1 MFYSVYSGRTPGIYT
16 TWSQC
21 QEQVS
26 KYPGAKFKKFSN
38 QEEAKY
44 FLEFGEEKN
53 KNIKKKKLMS
63 PTNVSKDYSPDV
75 LYIYTDGSCP
85 GNGKKGCRGGV
96 GVHFKDSKH
105 DDISYGCQDNPTNQ
119 KMELLAIQKAL
130 ETILPYK
137 EQYKK
142 IELHTD
148 SQYSI
153 DCLTKYIV
161 IWSKNNWRTSKN
173 ETVKNKEIIQEIQRL
188 KIQFEN
194 LSFIHINSHTG
205 KQDQHSLGNEQA
217 DRLAFLAA
225 SDRDINK
232 ILKSGE

>member
-1 MFYSVYSGRTPGIYT
+1 MFYSVHLGRIPGIYT
-16 TWSQC
+16 TWTQC

-38 QEEAKY
+38 QKEAKY
-44 FLEFGEEKN
+44 FLEFGEEKTKIN
-53 KNIKKKKLMS
+53 KKNPVVVVPKLES
-63 PTNVSKDYSPDV
+63 PKTISKDCSPEV

-105 DDISYGCQDNPTNQ
+105 EDISYCCYDSPTNQ

-130 ETILPYK
+130 ETVLPCK
-137 EQYKK
+137 EQYKR
-142 IELHTD
+142 IELYTD
-148 SQYSI
+148 SKYSI

-161 IWSKNNWRTSKN
+161 IWNKNNWKTTKN
-173 ETVKNKEIIQEIQRL
+173 EPVKNKEIIQAIEKL
-188 KIQFEN
+188 KIQFKN

-217 DRLAFLAA
+217 DRLAFSAA
-225 SDRDINK
+225 SARDTK
-232 ILKSGE
+232 